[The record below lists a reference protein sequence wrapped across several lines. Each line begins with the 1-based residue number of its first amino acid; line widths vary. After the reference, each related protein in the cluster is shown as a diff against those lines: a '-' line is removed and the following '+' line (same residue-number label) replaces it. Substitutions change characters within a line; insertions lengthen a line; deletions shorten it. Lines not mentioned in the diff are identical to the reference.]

1 MSEARSFTAHR
12 HDYSHS
18 WEVRPFD
25 PSEDRALRRYWTGGL
40 SCGAI
45 AQKLGRSKNS
55 IVARAHRLQLTPRPS
70 PIGPNAKV
78 IRQAFLDAAGL
89 ADPVPPKPK
98 PEVHRSATKAVDG
111 PPSVP
116 PAPTPLPS
124 PPASPPTDQ
133 VPEQLPPAVRPNLTP
148 PAAFPVFRT
157 CQWFSMSER
166 PWVACGG
173 LCAPGTAWCPDH
185 FARVY
190 VTRQRL
196 RAEAA

>member
-78 IRQAFLDAAGL
+78 IRQAFLDATGL
-89 ADPVPPKPK
+89 ADPVPPKQT
-98 PEVHRSATKAVDG
+98 PEVHNSATEPAHGARVA
-111 PPSVP
+111 P
-116 PAPTPLPS
+116 PAPTPPPS

-148 PAAFPVFRT
+148 PAAFPTFRT
-157 CQWFSMSER
+157 CQYPRGTR
-166 PWVACGG
+166 PHWDWCGAPT
-173 LCAPGTAWCPDH
+173 APGMPYCHVHVGTC
-185 FARVY
+185 Y
-190 VTRQRL
+190 QRIP
-196 RAEAA
+196 RWAEAAA

>member
-25 PSEDRALRRYWTGGL
+25 PSEDRSLRRYWTGGL
-40 SCGAI
+40 SVAGI
-45 AQKLGRSKNS
+45 AQKLGRTKSS
-55 IVARAHRLQLTPRPS
+55 IVGRAHRLKLTPRPS
-70 PIGPNAKV
+70 PIQRG
-78 IRQAFLDAAGL
+78 
-89 ADPVPPKPK
+89 PK
-98 PEVHRSATKAVDG
+98 PEAHHSATKAADS

-148 PAAFPVFRT
+148 PAAFPTFRT
-157 CQWFSMSER
+157 CQYPRGTR
-166 PWVACGG
+166 PHWDWCGAPT
-173 LCAPGTAWCPDH
+173 APGMPYCH
-185 FARVY
+185 VHVGICY
-190 VTRQRL
+190 QRL
-196 RAEAA
+196 PRWAEAAA